1 MVSTT
6 ISKFQCTQYNPPLNM
21 ANLSIS
27 ADQAL
32 TQSAAPENTSKNQ
45 WLLNIFYINIR
56 SIVNFKL

>member
-1 MVSTT
+1 
-6 ISKFQCTQYNPPLNM
+6 M

-45 WLLNIFYINIR
+45 
-56 SIVNFKL
+56 